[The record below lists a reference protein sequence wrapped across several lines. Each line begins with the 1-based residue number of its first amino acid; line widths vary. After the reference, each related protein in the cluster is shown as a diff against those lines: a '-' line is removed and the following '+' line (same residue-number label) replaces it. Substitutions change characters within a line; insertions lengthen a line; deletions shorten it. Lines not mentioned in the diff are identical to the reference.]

1 MLRASSFFD
10 GSKTRWEG
18 VRFGGNQ
25 GHLRNEA
32 AQMMLVW
39 LSRAPDKV
47 RVFSIFSSVRSAV
60 RQDEPEI
67 ELSFAFCRVGAVT
80 TTDCSGA

>member
-1 MLRASSFFD
+1 
-10 GSKTRWEG
+10 
-18 VRFGGNQ
+18 
-25 GHLRNEA
+25 
-32 AQMMLVW
+32 MMLVW